1 MWALPDYDL
10 LSTTEIAIESIIYL
24 KSGFLLRTQTKQLAT
39 PCRNNQLL
47 GHQWNRPKKSTAT

>member
-39 PCRNNQLL
+39 PCRNN
-47 GHQWNRPKKSTAT
+47 